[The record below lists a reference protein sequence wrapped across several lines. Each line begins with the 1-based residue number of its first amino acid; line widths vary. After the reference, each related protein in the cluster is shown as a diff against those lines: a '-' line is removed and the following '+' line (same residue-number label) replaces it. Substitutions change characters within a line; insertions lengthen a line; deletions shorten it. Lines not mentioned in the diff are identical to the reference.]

1 MNTMEFYDE
10 LKRYP
15 WDEIAHQLESR
26 TVSDVER
33 ALAAPSPK
41 LDDFM
46 SLLSPAAEPFLE
58 TLAQRA
64 HRVTEQRFGR
74 VISLFAPLY
83 LSNVCMN
90 SCVYCGF
97 NVHNPV
103 ARLTLTA
110 EQAEAEARHIHQMGF
125 RHILLVSGESPHLV
139 TQDYLHAVLEKLRP
153 LFASISIEIFPLGT
167 DAYSDLIEN
176 GVDGLT
182 VFQETYHEQRYR
194 DFHLGGKKRD
204 FRWRLQT
211 PERGGEAG
219 FRRLGLGALLGL
231 CDWRTEGF
239 FLGLHA
245 RHLLRTFW
253 QSHVAISFPRL
264 CPAAGAYEPPFPVSD
279 ANFVQLLTALRLF
292 LPDAGLVL
300 STRESPAFR
309 DHLIPL
315 GVTTMSAGSR
325 TDPGGYTHTGEAEAQ
340 FEIADERPPQVV
352 AEVIR
357 SKGYDPVWK
366 DWDPAFLHFSK
377 AG

>member
-1 MNTMEFYDE
+1 MEFYDE

-15 WDEIAHQLESR
+15 WDEITHQIESR
-26 TVSDVER
+26 TASDVER
-33 ALAAPSPK
+33 ALASPSPK
-41 LDDFM
+41 LEDFM
-46 SLLSPAAEPFLE
+46 SLLSPAAEPFIE

-110 EQAEAEARHIHQMGF
+110 EQAEAEARHIHDMGF

-139 TQDYLHAVLEKLRP
+139 TQEYLHAVLEKLRP
-153 LFASISIEIFPLGT
+153 LFASISIEIFPLDT
-167 DAYSDLIEN
+167 DVYVDLIDK

-182 VFQETYHEQRYR
+182 VFQETYHEQRYP

-204 FRWRLQT
+204 FRWRLGT

-245 RHLLRTFW
+245 HYLLRAFW

-279 ANFVQLLTALRLF
+279 TNFVQLLTALRLF

-300 STRESPAFR
+300 STRESPSFR

-366 DWDPAFLHFSK
+366 DWDPAFLHYSK

>member
-1 MNTMEFYDE
+1 MEFYDE

-110 EQAEAEARHIHQMGF
+110 EQAEAEARHIHDMGF

-204 FRWRLQT
+204 FRWRLRT

-300 STRESPAFR
+300 STRESPVFR

-366 DWDPAFLHFSK
+366 DWDPAFLHYSK

>member
-1 MNTMEFYDE
+1 MEFYDE

-15 WDEIAHQLESR
+15 WDEIENHIESR
-26 TVSDVER
+26 TASDVER
-33 ALAAPSPK
+33 ALAAQSPK
-41 LDDFM
+41 LEDFV
-46 SLLSPAAEPFLE
+46 SLLSPAAEPYLE
-58 TLAQRA
+58 AIAQRA
-64 HRVTEQRFGR
+64 HRLTEQRFGR

-83 LSNVCMN
+83 LSNVCVN

-110 EQAEAEARHIHQMGF
+110 EQAEAEAQCIHEMGF
-125 RHILLVSGESPHLV
+125 RHILLVSGESPHIV
-139 TQDYLHAVLEKLRP
+139 TTDYLHAVLEKLRP
-153 LFASISIEIFPLGT
+153 LFASISIEIFPLDTG
-167 DAYSDLIEN
+167 AYSDLIDQ

-182 VFQETYHEQRYR
+182 VFQETYHEKRYR

-204 FRWRLQT
+204 FRWRLGT

-245 RHLLRTFW
+245 HYLLRSFW
-253 QSHVAISFPRL
+253 KSHVAISFPRL

-300 STRESPAFR
+300 STRESPHFR

-315 GVTTMSAGSR
+315 GVTSMSAGSR
-325 TDPGGYTHTGEAEAQ
+325 TDPGGYTQGAEAEAQ
-340 FEIADERPPQVV
+340 FEIADERPPHVV

-357 SKGYDPVWK
+357 KSGYEPVWK
-366 DWDPAFLHFSK
+366 DWDPAFLHYSK